1 MAHHCVR
8 LPLIAA
14 LLLSAGAFA
23 AEPPSPFSSKEE
35 ISAFLQGYHENPQ
48 PERIEAAMRFVAGS
62 EVMTND
68 NTNLMAQASFSCLFA
83 RYPERKPAFRQSIA
97 SLEEPARTYF
107 QKAIDAD
114 PADLFLQVPA
124 QPKKN
129 DMSWGCYFVT
139 GDVSYAQDVIAALKN
154 LSERQDLLKYLT
166 ASSAQWS
173 LSGIARDDAKVR
185 AALEQA
191 AKSSKNQ
198 VVAAAAREALEKP
211 PGAIRAATIEV
222 IKAQKAAGVWK

>member
-1 MAHHCVR
+1 MTHHRVR
-8 LPLIAA
+8 VPLLAA
-14 LLLSAGAFA
+14 LLLGAGAFA
-23 AEPPSPFSSKEE
+23 AEPPGPFTSKEE
-35 ISAFLQGYHENPQ
+35 YGAFLQGYYKNPQ
-48 PERIEAAMRFVAGS
+48 PERIETAMRFVAGS
-62 EVMTND
+62 SVMTDD
-68 NTNLMAQASFSCLFA
+68 NTDLMTQVSFSCLFA
-83 RYPERKPAFRQSIA
+83 LYPDRKPAFKQSIA
-97 SLEEPARTYF
+97 SLGEPARTYF
-107 QKAIDAD
+107 QKAVDSD
-114 PADLFLQVPA
+114 PADLFLQVPL

-154 LSERQDLLKYLT
+154 LGERQDIWKYLT

-173 LSGIARDDAKVR
+173 LSGIAKDDAEVR

-191 AKSSKNQ
+191 AKDKNK
-198 VVAAAAREALEKP
+198 VLADAARDALQKT

>member
-1 MAHHCVR
+1 MIHRRIHV
-8 LPLIAA
+8 PLLAA
-14 LLLSAGAFA
+14 LLLGAGAFA
-23 AEPPSPFSSKEE
+23 AEPPTPFTSKDDYG
-35 ISAFLQGYHENPQ
+35 AFVQGYYKNPQ

-62 EVMTND
+62 SVMTDD
-68 NTNLMAQASFSCLFA
+68 NTDLMTQVSFSCLFA
-83 RYPERKPAFRQSIA
+83 LYPDRKPAFKQSIA
-97 SLEEPARTYF
+97 SLDEPARAYF
-107 QKAIDAD
+107 QKAIDSD
-114 PADLFLQVPA
+114 PADLFLQVPF

-154 LSERQDLLKYLT
+154 LGERQDIWKYLT

-173 LSGIARDDAKVR
+173 LSGIAKDDVQVR

-191 AKSSKNQ
+191 AKGNNKI
-198 VVAAAAREALEKP
+198 VADAARDALQKP
-211 PGAIRAATIEV
+211 PDAIRAATIEV